1 MATDTKVRKTQSTE
15 RRRVSKK
22 EQPHPINKE
31 APYLAVTR
39 RGKLKVFSLGGHG
52 EVGKNMTV
60 LEYGNDIIIIDCG
73 VAFPQDEMLGID
85 LVIPDFTYLEQNK
98 EKIRGIFLTHAHEDH
113 VGSVPY
119 LLKEMKAK
127 LYGTKLTLGLVGNKL
142 REHGLFNQTETE
154 VVAQGSTVNAG
165 CFRVEFIR
173 VNHSIADA
181 VAFAITTP
189 VGMVIHSG
197 DFKVDFTP
205 IQGEHIDLQRF
216 GELGRRGVKLFLCES
231 TNVLAK
237 GYTMSERSVGQMF
250 ERVFEQSPTQRLIIA
265 CFSSHIDRI
274 QQVLHS
280 AAQYRRKVLF
290 LGRSMVNAVKTAIEL
305 GYLTAAPGL
314 IIELSELRNYTD
326 NQLVIITTG
335 SQGEPLAALSRMAA
349 SDHRQIK
356 ITPSDKIIISAAP
369 IPGNEI
375 LVSRVVNEL
384 MKHGAE
390 VIYEGLTEV
399 HVSGHARQEELKLM
413 HALVKP
419 EFLVPV
425 HGEFRHLIHH
435 KDLAVSMGM
444 PKENIFVMEIGQ
456 VLEIGSRGA
465 KITGTV
471 PAGQILIDGIGIG
484 DVGNVVLRD
493 RKLLSEDGFI
503 IVAVGVSMHDGGCQI
518 VSGPDLISRGF
529 VFVRESDDLMS
540 GAKSVVS
547 DTLFEMEQKNTADKQ
562 YIKNKIKEDLREYIW
577 QKTKRNPMIFPILV
591 EA

>member
-1 MATDTKVRKTQSTE
+1 MAARK
-15 RRRVSKK
+15 
-22 EQPHPINKE
+22 
-31 APYLAVTR
+31 
-39 RGKLKVFSLGGHG
+39 GKLKVFSLGGHG

-113 VGSVPY
+113 IGSVPY
-119 LLKEMKAK
+119 FLREIKTK
-127 LYGTKLTLGLVGNKL
+127 LFGTKLTLGLVSNKL
-142 REHGLFNQTETE
+142 REHGLFNSTELVVVPQGGIVTE
-154 VVAQGSTVNAG
+154 G
-165 CFRVEFIR
+165 CFKIEFIR

-205 IQGEHIDLQRF
+205 IQGEFIDLQRF
-216 GELGRRGVKLFLCES
+216 GELGRKGVKLFLCES

-237 GYTMSERSVGQMF
+237 GYTMSERSVGALF
-250 ERVFEQSPTQRLIIA
+250 ERVFEQSPTQRLIVA
-265 CFSSHIDRI
+265 MFSSHIDRI
-274 QQVLHS
+274 QQVLNS
-280 AAQYRRKVLF
+280 AFQYRRKVLF

-314 IIELSELRNYTD
+314 VIEVGELKNYTA
-326 NQLVIITTG
+326 NQLVIVTTG
-335 SQGEPLAALSRMAA
+335 SQGEPMAALSRMAA
-349 SDHRQIK
+349 SDHRQII
-356 ITPSDKIIISAAP
+356 ITPSDKIVISASP
-369 IPGNEI
+369 IPGNEK
-375 LVSRVVNEL
+375 LVSRTVNDL
-384 MKHGAE
+384 MKLGAE
-390 VIYEGLTEV
+390 VIYEGLAEV

-413 HALVKP
+413 HALIKP
-419 EFLVPV
+419 QYFMPV

-444 PKENIFVMEIGQ
+444 SKENVFVMDIGE
-456 VLEIGSRGA
+456 VLEIDSSNA
-465 KITGTV
+465 KKAGTV
-471 PAGQILIDGIGIG
+471 PSGQLLVDGLGVG
-484 DVGNVVLRD
+484 DVGNIVLRD
-493 RKLLSEDGFI
+493 RKHLSEDGMI

-518 VSGPDLISRGF
+518 ISGPDLISRGF
-529 VFVRESDDLMS
+529 VFVRESDDLMA
-540 GAKSVVS
+540 GAKSVVA
-547 DTLFEMEQKNTADKQ
+547 DTLYEMEEKNVSDKQ
-562 YIKNKIKEDLREYIW
+562 YIKNKMKEDLREYIW